1 MATTRPL
8 HGKVCLAAGATRGG
22 GRGVAVALGEA
33 GATVYCT
40 GRSGDG
46 AHAPAPPAASP
57 FALAGR
63 RETIEDTAARV
74 DAAGGHGI
82 AVRCDHT
89 RVADVEALVARIRAD
104 HGHLDVVV
112 DSVWG
117 GDELAQ
123 WGTPFWELDLA
134 RVAPMIERAVTSHV
148 VTARL
153 TTPLLLDRDALIVQV
168 TDGDALYYR
177 GNLVYDLVKIAVAR
191 LAFAMAE
198 ELHDRRVAAVAIT
211 PGFLRSEAML
221 DHFGVTEATWR
232 DGAAQD
238 PHFAFSESPAY
249 LGRAVAALAADPDVM
264 GRSGG
269 LYATW
274 TLQERYGFT
283 DADGSTPHWGRHMAD
298 SDFGR
303 DHAASARRFVDGF
316 TGPR

>member
-1 MATTRPL
+1 
-8 HGKVCLAAGATRGG
+8 
-22 GRGVAVALGEA
+22 
-33 GATVYCT
+33 
-40 GRSGDG
+40 
-46 AHAPAPPAASP
+46 
-57 FALAGR
+57 
-63 RETIEDTAARV
+63 
-74 DAAGGHGI
+74 
-82 AVRCDHT
+82 
-89 RVADVEALVARIRAD
+89 
-104 HGHLDVVV
+104 
-112 DSVWG
+112 
-117 GDELAQ
+117 
-123 WGTPFWELDLA
+123 
-134 RVAPMIERAVTSHV
+134 
-148 VTARL
+148 
-153 TTPLLLDRDALIVQV
+153 
-168 TDGDALYYR
+168 
-177 GNLVYDLVKIAVAR
+177 
-191 LAFAMAE
+191 
-198 ELHDRRVAAVAIT
+198 
-211 PGFLRSEAML
+211 ML